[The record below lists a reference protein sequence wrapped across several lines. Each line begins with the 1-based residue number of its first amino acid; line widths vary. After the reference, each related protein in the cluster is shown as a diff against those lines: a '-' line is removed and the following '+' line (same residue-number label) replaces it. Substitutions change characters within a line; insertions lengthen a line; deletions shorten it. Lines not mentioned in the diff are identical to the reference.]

1 MEVAVEIRE
10 GKPVLVF
17 SGRLDDEASVRFG
30 KELTNW
36 VDRMLS
42 RSITDFIVDFSGVT
56 FVSSVVLRS
65 MLSMARR
72 VRARGGVLCLSNPS
86 PELEETFQVIGF
98 REIFESYGG
107 TLKETAASAPELDTT
122 PSETVRLDVI
132 IGDQVFACRDGDSLG
147 TEGSLAPEVFAG
159 LPGVSGRHL
168 FFRNTGENWFAE
180 APEDPGSIARVDDQ
194 VIPPGQRVNLNGDHI
209 LQIGE
214 VRLKAHVT
222 TPEKSDDEAEP
233 MQIQIEDVFSRTAT
247 WLERAM
253 GADQEKRE

>member
-10 GKPVLVF
+10 DKPILVY

-30 KELTNW
+30 RELTAW
-36 VDRMLS
+36 AERMLN
-42 RSITDFIVDFSGVT
+42 RSVTDFIVDFSAVT

-86 PELEETFQVIGF
+86 PELEETFRVIGF

-107 TLKETAASAPELDTT
+107 TFKTTDAAAPRLALT

-132 IGDQVFACRDGDSLG
+132 IGDRAFICRDGDSLG
-147 TEGSLAPEVFAG
+147 TEGSIAPQLFAG
-159 LPGVSGRHL
+159 LPVSGQKVAL
-168 FFRNTGENWFAE
+168 
-180 APEDPGSIARVDDQ
+180 S
-194 VIPPGQRVNLNGDHI
+194 GDHT

-214 VRLKAHVT
+214 VRQRVLVT
-222 TPEKSDDEAEP
+222 SPEKGEEEVEP
-233 MQIQIEDVFSRTAT
+233 IQIQIEDVFSRTAT
-247 WLERAM
+247 WLERAIST
-253 GADQEKRE
+253 DQEKRE

>member
-10 GKPVLVF
+10 DKPVLVY

-30 KELTNW
+30 RELTAW
-36 VDRMLS
+36 VERMLN
-42 RSITDFIVDFSGVT
+42 RNITDFIVDFSGVT

-86 PELEETFQVIGF
+86 PELEETFRVIGF

-107 TLKETAASAPELDTT
+107 RLKVSAAAGPELDRT
-122 PSETVRLDVI
+122 PSESVRLDVI
-132 IGDQVFACRDGDSLG
+132 IGDQVFVCRDGDSLG
-147 TEGSLAPEVFAG
+147 TEGSIAPQLFAG

-168 FFRNTGENWFAE
+168 FFRNTSDHWLAE
-180 APEDPGSIARVDDQ
+180 ASDDPGSIVRVDDQ
-194 VIPPGQRVNLNGDHI
+194 VVAPGQKVVLSRDHT

-214 VRLKAHVT
+214 VRLRVLVT
-222 TPEKSDDEAEP
+222 SPEKSEEEIEP
-233 MQIQIEDVFSRTAT
+233 IQIQIEDVFSRTAT
-247 WLERAM
+247 WLERAIN
-253 GADQEKRE
+253 ADQEKHE